1 MLKFILLAG
10 TMALSVPAVAQDKP
24 VDSQATP
31 MSQPAPAQTAP
42 TPADATQAQP
52 ASPASPATAQS
63 APTAQDPTQA
73 APAQAA
79 AAQPASKADQVAQ
92 VVNAEF
98 PTYDKDSN
106 GSLSKTEFAAWMV
119 ALRKASD
126 PTIKPESA
134 ATKKWIGDAFAQA
147 DTDKSKSVSKT
158 ELEGFLA
165 QS

>member
-1 MLKFILLAG
+1 M
-10 TMALSVPAVAQDKP
+10 P
-24 VDSQATP
+24 
-31 MSQPAPAQTAP
+31 TA
-42 TPADATQAQP
+42 ADPTQAQP
-52 ASPASPATAQS
+52 ASPANPT
-63 APTAQDPTQA
+63 TAQDAPQA
-73 APAQAA
+73 APAQT

-106 GSLSKTEFAAWMV
+106 GSLNKTEFAAWMV

-147 DTDKSKSVSKT
+147 DTDKNMSISKT

>member
-1 MLKFILLAG
+1 MLKYILLAG
-10 TMALSVPAVAQDKP
+10 TVALSVPAFAQDKP
-24 VDSQATP
+24 VGSQAAP
-31 MSQPAPAQTAP
+31 MTQPAPAQTMP
-42 TPADATQAQP
+42 TAADPAQAQP
-52 ASPASPATAQS
+52 ASPANPT
-63 APTAQDPTQA
+63 TAQDAPQA
-73 APAQAA
+73 APAQT

-106 GSLSKTEFAAWMV
+106 GSLNKTEFAAWMV

-147 DTDKSKSVSKT
+147 DTDKNMSISKT

-165 QS
+165 QT

>member
-1 MLKFILLAG
+1 MLKYVFLAG
-10 TMALSVPAVAQDKP
+10 TMALSMPAVAQDKP

-31 MSQPAPAQTAP
+31 MTQPAPTQTAP
-42 TPADATQAQP
+42 TPADSTQAQP
-52 ASPASPATAQS
+52 ATPS
-63 APTAQDPTQA
+63 APTSAQEATQPAPAQA
-73 APAQAA
+73 APAQA

-106 GSLSKTEFAAWMV
+106 GSLNKTEFAAWMV

-126 PTIKPESA
+126 PTVNAEAP
-134 ATKKWIGDAFAQA
+134 ATKKWISEAFVQA
-147 DTDKSKSVSKT
+147 DTDKSKSISKT

-165 QS
+165 KG